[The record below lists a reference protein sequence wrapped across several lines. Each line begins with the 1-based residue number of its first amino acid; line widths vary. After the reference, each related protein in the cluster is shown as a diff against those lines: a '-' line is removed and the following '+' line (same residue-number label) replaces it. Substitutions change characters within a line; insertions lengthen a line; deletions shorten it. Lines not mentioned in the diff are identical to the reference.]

1 MKKISIVA
9 VSMLALAA
17 CSQKESIQ
25 QEKDLRITISPE
37 IVATKV
43 TGTSFDSQD
52 KIGLDIKQDE
62 ETANYLTN
70 AELTY
75 NGTAFTGTDLIWYK
89 GEGTSTLTAYYPY
102 SPEGKPSTWKV
113 ATDQSAGYAAYDV
126 LGALK
131 QDVTPSEEAVTM
143 KFRHLLSMIT
153 VTIDNQATTRT
164 LSSFTLKGLIP
175 DCTLDFTT
183 LTSAASGTAAD
194 FTPYKVGAG
203 YELLV
208 PAQTAIVTFSATLS
222 DGSTIEETANSINLK
237 SGSRHNMTVTI
248 TDKDLTVKFTGD
260 IEDWTVEED
269 FVFE

>member
-1 MKKISIVA
+1 MKRIAIITIA
-9 VSMLALAA
+9 ALAVVS
-17 CSQKESIQ
+17 CSQKENLQ
-25 QEKDLRITISPE
+25 LQGNLRITISPE
-37 IVATKV
+37 ITKV

-52 KIGLDIKQDE
+52 KIGLDIKQDG

-126 LGALK
+126 LGALR

-164 LSSFTLKGLIP
+164 LSSFTVKGLIP
-175 DCTLDFTT
+175 DCALDFETMN
-183 LTSAASGTAAD
+183 SAANGTAAE

-248 TDKDLTVKFTGD
+248 SDKDLTARFTGD
-260 IEDWTVEED
+260 IEDWTVEEE

>member
-9 VSMLALAA
+9 VSVLAMAA

-89 GEGTSTLTAYYPY
+89 
-102 SPEGKPSTWKV
+102 
-113 ATDQSAGYAAYDV
+113 
-126 LGALK
+126 
-131 QDVTPSEEAVTM
+131 
-143 KFRHLLSMIT
+143 
-153 VTIDNQATTRT
+153 
-164 LSSFTLKGLIP
+164 
-175 DCTLDFTT
+175 
-183 LTSAASGTAAD
+183 
-194 FTPYKVGAG
+194 
-203 YELLV
+203 
-208 PAQTAIVTFSATLS
+208 
-222 DGSTIEETANSINLK
+222 
-237 SGSRHNMTVTI
+237 
-248 TDKDLTVKFTGD
+248 
-260 IEDWTVEED
+260 
-269 FVFE
+269 

>member
-9 VSMLALAA
+9 VSVLALAA

-25 QEKDLRITISPE
+25 QEKDLRIAISPE

-52 KIGLDIKQDE
+52 KIGLDIKQDG

-183 LTSAASGTAAD
+183 LTSAANGTAAE
-194 FTPYKVGAG
+194 FTPHKVGAG

-260 IEDWTVEED
+260 IEDWTVEEE